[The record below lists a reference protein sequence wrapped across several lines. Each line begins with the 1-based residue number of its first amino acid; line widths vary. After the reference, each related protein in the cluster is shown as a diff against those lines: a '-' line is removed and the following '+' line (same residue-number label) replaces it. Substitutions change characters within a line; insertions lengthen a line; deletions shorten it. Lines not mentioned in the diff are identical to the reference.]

1 VTRLTVP
8 PHSFRRQQKRFC
20 SHSKEEKVV
29 RNRFAVVPAAVA
41 SVLALAVAACGGSD
55 SGNSSGKQAASGGSA
70 KLQRGVTLTL
80 WTMPN
85 SPKPVPDLEKLIAPF
100 TAKTG
105 VKVNVQEVGWDV
117 QFDRIRN
124 AAVSGSGP
132 DITQAGTTQVPF
144 FAALGG
150 FEDLSSHVSEIGGSG
165 AYAPGIWNTTKL
177 EGQDGT
183 WAIPWFT
190 EARSIYY
197 REDVQAKAGIDPA
210 TAFDTLDHFKQTL
223 RTIKDKVPSIDGK
236 PIQPFGA
243 PGKKAFD
250 LVHNVMPFVWDNG
263 GAELSGNAKTSTINS
278 PQAQQGVEFMTG
290 LIQAGLFD
298 KSQLERDGTQVENQ
312 FKGGRLAVWIGG
324 PWVLGSIP
332 RADDDTWSPAA
343 RKNVGVAPMPTGPDG
358 KAYTFIGGSD
368 LMVFKNTKHPNEA
381 WALVKYLSQDQT
393 QKEYAGLLGMFP
405 SRLDPQQQVGQSDPN
420 HEAFYKAIQNGR
432 TYAPI
437 PQWAQI
443 ENAYKTR
450 FGNILD
456 DAAGA
461 GDGSF
466 SAATVKSQLDAA
478 AKEADGLL
486 AQTG

>member
-1 VTRLTVP
+1 MP
-8 PHSFRRQQKRFC
+8 RR
-20 SHSKEEKVV
+20 S
-29 RNRFAVVPAAVA
+29 AIVA
-41 SVLALAVAACGGSD
+41 SAIALMLAPAAVAACGGDDD
-55 SGNSSGKQAASGGSA
+55 SASTTSSGTNAAQGEQLH
-70 KLQRGVTLTL
+70 KGVTLTL

-85 SPKPVPDLEKLIAPF
+85 SPKPKEDLQKMVEPF

-105 VKVNVQEVGWDV
+105 VKVDVQEVGWDV

-124 AAVSGSGP
+124 AAVSGEGP

-150 FEDLSSHVSEIGGSG
+150 FLDLSDRVDEIGGAD
-165 AYAPGIWNTTKL
+165 AYADGIWKTTQV

-197 REDVQAKAGIDPA
+197 RKDVLEKAGIDPA
-210 TAFDTLDHFKQTL
+210 TAFTDLEAFRTTLQ
-223 RTIKDKVPSIDGK
+223 TIKEKVPDIE
-236 PIQPFGA
+236 PFGA

-263 GAELSGNAKTSTINS
+263 GAELSPDAKQATINS
-278 PQAQQGVEFMTG
+278 PEAQEGVEFMAG
-290 LIQAGLFD
+290 LIQDGLFD

-324 PWVLGSIP
+324 PWVLGSIG
-332 RADDDTWSPAA
+332 REEDDTWVPEA
-343 RKNVGVAPMPTGPDG
+343 RENVGVAPMPTGPGG
-358 KAYTFIGGSD
+358 KGYTFVGGSD
-368 LMVFKNTKHPNEA
+368 LMIFKHTKHPDEA
-381 WALVKYLSQDQT
+381 WALVKFLSEDQT
-393 QKEYAGLLGMFP
+393 QKDYAELLGMFP
-405 SRLDPQQQVGQSDPN
+405 ARLDPQQQVGQSSEN
-420 HEAFYKAIQNGR
+420 HQAFFEAIQSGR

-437 PQWAQI
+437 PQWGQI

-456 DAAGA
+456 SAAGV
-461 GDGSF
+461 GKDYSE
-466 SAATVKSQLDAA
+466 ATVKAELDAA

-486 AQTG
+486 AQSAG